1 MRAKEIR
8 ERTAEEL
15 ERMLSEN
22 KSQLFQ
28 MRLKNATH
36 QLTDTSD
43 IKKARREI
51 ARIQTVIREQAK
63 KAATLNGE
71 GEEK

>member
-15 ERMLSEN
+15 ERLLSEN

-28 MRLKNATH
+28 LRLKNATH
-36 QLTDTSD
+36 QLTNTGD
-43 IKKARREI
+43 IKKTRREI
-51 ARIQTVIREQAK
+51 ARIETVIREQAK
-63 KAATLNGE
+63 KPATLKGE